1 MVEQNQIQNMFF
13 SKDIITNLNKIV
25 QQQTNS
31 INSTKEE
38 KQELVNTLV
47 KNMKTVYKN
56 IDTSKINNKNFESIF
71 DQYKKHSIMETI
83 NDIKKSKASSTDM
96 KFKRDFTSNPNQG
109 NRVMDRPT
117 STKSS
122 FEGFSNSNGYESSLD
137 QVFKPIVDNL
147 NDNKFNNFNSGKPKD
162 AVSRMEDVQK
172 SRQAEMAARNQR
184 PPTPDFLKSQKS
196 NPDKDSSNSRN
207 SSFKPVGRGD
217 KPDFTNMK
225 SDEMNQGF
233 QGLSNDTGGDL
244 YSLDNFDKQL
254 IDVDMTEDTTSFEDR
269 LKKLQSERGNIK
281 PITNNTA
288 VDFTSDTFP
297 KSDSM
302 GNNMIPQKTKQM
314 LQQEQLKQQ
323 QFKQDQL
330 KQQSIQ
336 EQQRQEQQRQEQSI
350 QEQQRQEQQ
359 YKQQSI
365 QEQQRQ
371 EQQYKQQSIQEQ
383 QRQEQFKQQQQMP
396 QDQVNDKFSMIKN
409 SMKSVNIEVKEE
421 TKRLKQLEEENNML
435 KETIRQYNELD
446 TIKQQIAD
454 EFEQLNNKN
463 EIVSLKEIE
472 LAKKE
477 SEIKQLIVNYDY
489 LFKSHQLQFEVT
501 SKENKSNYVWNMKM
515 IPNVM
520 GIKLMSYSIPLPR
533 FNVEENK
540 NNMLKIKIGDTIHD
554 INVKNGKYTIDE
566 LIDSINNVITKMKIN
581 INVTV
586 NSMQHITIESENDFE
601 LIETILSKDN
611 LGFTNKYDIS
621 NKIISDRIW
630 DLRVEDKVYLY
641 LNNLSDIMPFGV
653 LHFNGNSTCNF
664 RFDKPFNMEK
674 LEIIF
679 KDSKGYDFNFH
690 NLPHSLSFMVD
701 LLN

>member
-1 MVEQNQIQNMFF
+1 
-13 SKDIITNLNKIV
+13 
-25 QQQTNS
+25 
-31 INSTKEE
+31 
-38 KQELVNTLV
+38 
-47 KNMKTVYKN
+47 
-56 IDTSKINNKNFESIF
+56 
-71 DQYKKHSIMETI
+71 
-83 NDIKKSKASSTDM
+83 
-96 KFKRDFTSNPNQG
+96 
-109 NRVMDRPT
+109 
-117 STKSS
+117 
-122 FEGFSNSNGYESSLD
+122 
-137 QVFKPIVDNL
+137 
-147 NDNKFNNFNSGKPKD
+147 
-162 AVSRMEDVQK
+162 
-172 SRQAEMAARNQR
+172 
-184 PPTPDFLKSQKS
+184 
-196 NPDKDSSNSRN
+196 
-207 SSFKPVGRGD
+207 
-217 KPDFTNMK
+217 
-225 SDEMNQGF
+225 
-233 QGLSNDTGGDL
+233 
-244 YSLDNFDKQL
+244 
-254 IDVDMTEDTTSFEDR
+254 
-269 LKKLQSERGNIK
+269 
-281 PITNNTA
+281 
-288 VDFTSDTFP
+288 
-297 KSDSM
+297 
-302 GNNMIPQKTKQM
+302 
-314 LQQEQLKQQ
+314 
-323 QFKQDQL
+323 
-330 KQQSIQ
+330 
-336 EQQRQEQQRQEQSI
+336 
-350 QEQQRQEQQ
+350 
-359 YKQQSI
+359 
-365 QEQQRQ
+365 
-371 EQQYKQQSIQEQ
+371 
-383 QRQEQFKQQQQMP
+383 MP